1 MDLKMEV
8 YTPDLQ
14 LIGILEQFRSLI
26 FEEKA
31 FTTGSFSTECLIT
44 RETLALLQPEN
55 ILWIAEESAGII
67 EYIQEQAGS
76 DGPYISVKGR
86 LLSGILDRRILWGVY
101 DLYDTAPVIMRT
113 LVDECAVHPT
123 RGDVEAR
130 KIPGLVLSDAPSG
143 GDKIRIQRTGGTLL
157 ESLEEIGAASQT
169 AFGVR
174 FNPAVPQMEFWTRP
188 GKDRSVH
195 QNGNEPVFYS
205 TELDDVLQSE
215 YSYNSA
221 GYRNI
226 TLVAGEG
233 EGTDR
238 VYVTVEGASPDTPTP
253 PVTEKYTI
261 TLNVDPSGGG
271 IASGGGTFSS
281 GTSVTVSAAPSDGY
295 TFAGWRENGAIV
307 STDASYTFTV
317 SANRNLTAVFAA
329 VIPTYT
335 ITASIDPEGSGT
347 VSGAGTY
354 QQGQTVT
361 VTATPGED
369 YEFAAW
375 KENGVTVSTSEI
387 YTFVA
392 SEDRN
397 LTALFEEVFVGLD
410 WKQATMPAQRNWQS
424 VAFGDGKFVS
434 LAFDSDKAAYSTD
447 GVLWKEM
454 SMPSSAYW
462 KGIVYGNG
470 KFIAVATTS
479 NKTAY
484 SSDGINWTEVILN
497 TAANCNSIAY
507 GNGVFVA
514 VSESNKNFAR
524 TSDGVIWDVYTPPYN
539 DRESWTGIAYGAGK
553 FVTVSKSNRFA
564 YSSDGITWTFLKNSY
579 NVSWTSITYGNGKFV
594 AVGSGTQKAVY
605 SVDGITWFE
614 TSMPSHSDWRSV
626 VWGGKKFVAVSSAGS
641 KSAYSEDGITWTEV
655 VIQTP
660 ANWFSAAYGDGKFVA
675 TSNYNINAVYSK

>member
-361 VTATPGED
+361 VTATPGD
-369 YEFAAW
+369 GYEFAAW
-375 KENGVTVSTSEI
+375 KENGTTVSTNAS
-387 YTFVA
+387 YTFTATKNTELLAFFKVQSRLPSGYTELTYIQSGNGQYINTGIVPPYVVA
-392 SEDRN
+392 AGQKIDTKVVLDVEPLNAASDYEYYFGCRN
-397 LTALFEEVFVGLD
+397 TYRGGSNNRIYNSYYMIWRGASASYALANAGLGSMNGTTINNKNTTQRIIVTVDGPNAKASIDGVSVTTGSLQAYMPPITLLAVNHDSYGTVSANMPMAARIFSCQIYKAGVLVRDFVPCKDSTGAAGLYDLVNALF
-410 WKQATMPAQRNWQS
+410 
-424 VAFGDGKFVS
+424 
-434 LAFDSDKAAYSTD
+434 Y
-447 GVLWKEM
+447 
-454 SMPSSAYW
+454 
-462 KGIVYGNG
+462 
-470 KFIAVATTS
+470 
-479 NKTAY
+479 
-484 SSDGINWTEVILN
+484 
-497 TAANCNSIAY
+497 
-507 GNGVFVA
+507 
-514 VSESNKNFAR
+514 
-524 TSDGVIWDVYTPPYN
+524 
-539 DRESWTGIAYGAGK
+539 
-553 FVTVSKSNRFA
+553 
-564 YSSDGITWTFLKNSY
+564 
-579 NVSWTSITYGNGKFV
+579 
-594 AVGSGTQKAVY
+594 
-605 SVDGITWFE
+605 
-614 TSMPSHSDWRSV
+614 
-626 VWGGKKFVAVSSAGS
+626 
-641 KSAYSEDGITWTEV
+641 KSA
-655 VIQTP
+655 
-660 ANWFSAAYGDGKFVA
+660 SA
-675 TSNYNINAVYSK
+675 SNFLAGPEI